1 MEPTLRDGCWILI
14 NQEKREPEHGKI
26 FVIRTED
33 DEVIVKRTI
42 LDEEKAGWWPAT
54 TRTRKHGR
62 RGRGPDGANPVGGG
76 PMDLVLQPAVEPE
89 EQQDTPTG
97 VSEDVKSTV
106 LVNRG
111 VRDSVGALLKV

>member
-33 DEVIVKRTI
+33 DGVIVKRTI
-42 LDEEKAGWWPAT
+42 LDEEEGWLVASDNPDKKTWP
-54 TRTRKHGR
+54 TRPW
-62 RGRGPDGANPVGGG
+62 PDGANPVGGG
-76 PMDLVLQPAVEPE
+76 PMDLVQPAVEPE

-111 VRDSVGALLKV
+111 VREIPLGPC